1 MAVGDAQLA
10 KAGVRESIRA
20 VEPDGLLVSDIRLS
34 TAALG
39 VQSLAQGNPCRAL
52 QG

>member
-1 MAVGDAQLA
+1 MAVGDALLA
-10 KAGVRESIRA
+10 KAGVRESTRA

-34 TAALG
+34 TATLG
-39 VQSLAQGNPCRAL
+39 VHSLAQGDPCRSL